1 MCVLPGHK
9 IKLKNIIMKKILVL
23 SFAFAAITLSVSAQ
37 QKREPASHR
46 MKGAKQGMHEAHHN
60 KGMMM
65 KDMNFTDAQKAQ
77 LKANRQLYKTQ
88 MQELNKNE
96 NITVKEQRD
105 RKQALR
111 TEQKA
116 KMQALLTPEQ
126 KNKMEESKA
135 KMEDQRKEMGEKRM
149 EMMKTKL
156 GLNDD
161 QVLKMKAQHE
171 ATHAQLKAIKQDQTL
186 SRADKK
192 EKMKA
197 IKDEAM
203 QQRKSI
209 LSTEQMK
216 KMEDLKKDHSDK
228 DWKQSKK

>member
-1 MCVLPGHK
+1 MLYT
-9 IKLKNIIMKKILVL
+9 ITKNKNMKKLLILSLAL
-23 SFAFAAITLSVSAQ
+23 SSVIFSASAQ
-37 QKREPASHR
+37 QKREPGSHR
-46 MKGAKQGMHEAHHN
+46 MKGTKQGMYEGRHN

-65 KDMNFTDAQKAQ
+65 KDINFTDAQKAQ
-77 LKANRQLYKTQ
+77 LKANRQSYKTQ

-96 NITVKEQRD
+96 AITVKEQRD

-126 KNKMEESKA
+126 KNKMAESKA

-156 GLNDD
+156 GLSDN

-209 LSTEQMK
+209 LSAEQIK
-216 KMEDLKKDHSDK
+216 KMEELKKEHGDK

>member
-37 QKREPASHR
+37 QKRE
-46 MKGAKQGMHEAHHN
+46 MKPGQHAMHHGHH
-60 KGMMM
+60 GMMM
-65 KDMNFTDAQKAQ
+65 KDINFTDAQKAQ
-77 LKANRQLYKTQ
+77 LKANRQSYKTQ

-96 NITVKEQRD
+96 AITVKEQRD

-126 KNKMEESKA
+126 KNKMAESKA

-156 GLNDD
+156 GLSDD

-203 QQRKSI
+203 QQRKNI
-209 LSTEQMK
+209 LSAEQMK
-216 KMEDLKKDHSDK
+216 KMEDLKKEHGDK